1 MISFSLQESCHQY
14 HQLISNSVIL
24 FLTEGPLW
32 HHPLDKPNPST
43 MSTSMTQSQILS
55 PPAPQPTP
63 MVSARPNSGTT
74 SPNPIPLTARFPV
87 IYLTIEKRNSSPRV
101 YNIPI
106 ESIDTWEASLVQ
118 ASSALHDDKL
128 KYLGH
133 RSSFRFY
140 YTFVLQKPAPFLS
153 PPTAQVVIRAISSRA
168 RGRTA
173 YLREENFYCSWEA
186 VSRIRN
192 VQCVSS

>member
-1 MISFSLQESCHQY
+1 
-14 HQLISNSVIL
+14 
-24 FLTEGPLW
+24 
-32 HHPLDKPNPST
+32 

-55 PPAPQPTP
+55 PPVPQPTP
-63 MVSARPNSGTT
+63 MVSARPNSGTA
-74 SPNPIPLTARFPV
+74 SPNPVPLTARFPV

-118 ASSALHDDKL
+118 TSSALHGDEL
-128 KYLGH
+128 IYPSH
-133 RSSFRFY
+133 RSSFRSSYIFA
-140 YTFVLQKPAPFLS
+140 LQKPVPFLY
-153 PPTAQVVIRAISSRA
+153 PLTAQVVIRAILSLA

-173 YLREENFYCSWEA
+173 YLREESFCCNWEA

-192 VQCVSS
+192 VRCASN